1 MDDLVATGEL
11 IQPDE
16 ARSNGFVLQGQ
27 FVRYRHLYQGV
38 PVPHIEISRREST
51 GERVARWEVKGVPA
65 GAPETGDLADLMH
78 TETGT
83 FLLRPSS

>member
-11 IQPDE
+11 MQPDE
-16 ARSNGFVLQGQ
+16 ARSDGFVLHGQ

-51 GERVARWEVKGVPA
+51 GERFVRWEVKGLPV
-65 GAPETGDLADLMH
+65 GTPEVGDIGDLMH

-83 FLLRPSS
+83 FPLRSRS